1 MRDIKDF
8 EGLYAVTSCGRV
20 YSYKRK
26 RFLQPYLNSNGY
38 YYVTLMK
45 DNNRYQFRLHRLVAD
60 TYIPNPNNLETVD
73 HIDNCKE
80 HNYVGNLQWMTR
92 EENTMKATA
101 KPIRCLQN
109 DKIYPSQKAA
119 AQELGLDQ
127 GSISKVV
134 RGVMKQTKGYSF
146 EYVIEG
152 EKTMSKKSKVKK
164 RFLATENKNGKE
176 NPPIITKINNFMK
189 DNRTN
194 EELIED
200 LNNFSEIMDFA
211 LKNEELLDPC
221 EVWVLSWKKKFLLE
235 RQRSDLNGI

>member
-1 MRDIKDF
+1 MRDVKGF

-45 DNNRYQFRLHRLVAD
+45 DNSKYQFRLHRLVAD
-60 TYIPNPNNLETVD
+60 TYIPNPDNLETVD
-73 HIDNCKE
+73 HIDSCKE

-92 EENTMKATA
+92 EENTVKAKS

-134 RGVMKQTKGYSF
+134 RGIMKQTKGYSF

-152 EKTMSKKSKVKK
+152 E
-164 RFLATENKNGKE
+164 
-176 NPPIITKINNFMK
+176 NN
-189 DNRTN
+189 N
-194 EELIED
+194 EQE
-200 LNNFSEIMDFA
+200 
-211 LKNEELLDPC
+211 K
-221 EVWVLSWKKKFLLE
+221 
-235 RQRSDLNGI
+235 